1 MLLFR
6 GERNFH
12 IFYYMYDGLEA
23 DGRLSEYYL
32 DSTLRRYHRY
42 LTHYSHTSQTHID
55 KFQQLKVGF
64 KVLGFQDSEVD
75 TVYRVLAA
83 ILHLGDIEF
92 AEVAT
97 QDNTDNKSRVIDTI
111 PLHRGKISLVFF
123 FILVT
128 VV

>member
-1 MLLFR
+1 
-6 GERNFH
+6 
-12 IFYYMYDGLEA
+12 MYDGLEA
-23 DGRLSEYYL
+23 DDRLSDYYL
-32 DSTLRRYHRY
+32 DLTLRRYHRY

-55 KFQQLKVGF
+55 KFQQLKMGF

-97 QDNTDNKSRVIDTI
+97 LDNTDNKSRVIDTI
-111 PLHRGKISLVFF
+111 PLHRGKIFLVFF
-123 FILVT
+123 IFAIIV
-128 VV
+128 

>member
-1 MLLFR
+1 
-6 GERNFH
+6 
-12 IFYYMYDGLEA
+12 MYDGLEA
-23 DGRLSEYYL
+23 DNCLSEYYL
-32 DSTLRRYHRY
+32 DPMLRRYHRY

-55 KFQQLKVGF
+55 KFQQLKMGF

-111 PLHRGKISLVFF
+111 PLRRGKIFLIFLMFV
-123 FILVT
+123 IIIRPLLLKL
-128 VV
+128 

>member
-1 MLLFR
+1 
-6 GERNFH
+6 
-12 IFYYMYDGLEA
+12 MYDGLEA
-23 DGRLSEYYL
+23 DNRLSEFYL

-55 KFQQLKVGF
+55 KFQQLKMGF

-92 AEVAT
+92 AEVAS
-97 QDNTDNKSRVIDTI
+97 QDNTDNKSTVIDNI
-111 PLHRGKISLVFF
+111 PLHRGKISFASLLFALI
-123 FILVT
+123 FINYDMIINKYQN
-128 VV
+128 